1 MPSRAQIKN
10 PKTFFME
17 IGRLR
22 ETVKVCVIFYSVFEC
37 FLYLPSGRA
46 TITDIFSIYIN

>member
-22 ETVKVCVIFYSVFEC
+22 ETVKVCVIFYSVLNVFFAYHRAAPRLPT
-37 FLYLPSGRA
+37 FLVF
-46 TITDIFSIYIN
+46 I